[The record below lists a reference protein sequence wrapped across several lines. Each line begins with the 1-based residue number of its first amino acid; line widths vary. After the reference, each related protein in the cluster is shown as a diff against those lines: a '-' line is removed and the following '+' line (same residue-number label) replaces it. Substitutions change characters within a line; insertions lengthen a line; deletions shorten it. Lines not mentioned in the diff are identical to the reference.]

1 MSLAPCEKRP
11 LDCDPNSL
19 VLGVEE
25 MKADVCMVIHLR
37 RLVVVGIHADLC
49 LSLSIYIYIYNII
62 IYIYI
67 HIHK

>member
-25 MKADVCMVIHLR
+25 MKAMVIHLR

-62 IYIYI
+62 I
-67 HIHK
+67 

>member
-25 MKADVCMVIHLR
+25 MKAMVIHLR

-49 LSLSIYIYIYNII
+49 LSLSIYIYI
-62 IYIYI
+62 
-67 HIHK
+67 